1 MTLILFFLPVFLL
14 FYVLFLG
21 RKIGSS
27 GAIFL
32 SCSVSFIQMVCAFFL
47 YVESFILRATLT
59 YELRIIT
66 VFDGYDLRFG
76 LLVDRLSAGMLLIIT
91 VISFAVQLYSVAY
104 LRDDPHRTR
113 FCLYLQLF
121 TFFML
126 MLVLSP
132 NYFQLFLGWEGV
144 GLTSYLLVNFWYTRT
159 QANKS
164 GLKALFVN
172 RIGDFFYMFGLFFCL
187 MQFRTSDFNFIVTM
201 LNSEHTAQVD
211 FSAQLICLFFI
222 LAAAAKSAQFGLH
235 TWLPDA
241 MEGPTP
247 VSALIH
253 AATMV
258 TAGVFLMLRVA
269 PVLSLYEL
277 PSTLLVYLGSF
288 TAFFAA
294 TTGSC
299 QYDLKKIIAYS
310 TCSQLG
316 YMMAAVGVGAYDTCF
331 YHLVN
336 HAFFKALLFLTAGI
350 VIHSLA
356 NEQDLRFYGGL
367 IRFLPY
373 SYVMMLVGSLGLT
386 GFPFISGYY
395 SKDNLLECVLAAE
408 SFPICYT
415 LLVLTAA
422 VTAYY
427 SIRTIYL
434 VFAETP
440 RFRLADTGHLQ
451 DAEPLFIVPTSLLFF
466 FTLFHGFVTRDLY
479 LGLGST
485 LYPELPT
492 SIMPAEFS
500 LEVGDKLIPLI
511 FSFIGAV
518 VGIALFYDIRSL
530 PFTPVIKSKIYNLK
544 TSQGVLNIFR
554 FFNKR
559 WWFDYLDTY
568 FVRKTFKGSY
578 NFFSSIERGHNEAL
592 ASNAINNTLQNLG
605 IRLMTTIQGGLL
617 QIFIFVII
625 LSFALF
631 AAYALYDPTYLPLI
645 YAYRIS
651 KKHS

>member
-1 MTLILFFLPVFLL
+1 MTLVLFFLPVFVLL
-14 FYVLFLG
+14 YTLFLG
-21 RKIGSS
+21 RKLGSS
-27 GAIFL
+27 GIIFI
-32 SCSVSFIQMVCAFFL
+32 SCLTSFIQMISSFWL
-47 YVESFILRATLT
+47 YIESFVLNSTIIYEFRVLT
-59 YELRIIT
+59 I
-66 VFDGYDLRFG
+66 FDGYDFRFG
-76 LLVDRLSAGMLLIIT
+76 LLVDRLSSGMLLIIT
-91 VISFAVQLYSVAY
+91 VISFAVQLYSTAY
-104 LRDDPHRTR
+104 LREDPHRAR

-144 GLTSYLLVNFWYTRT
+144 GLTSYLLVNFWYTRV

-172 RIGDFFYMFGLFFCL
+172 RVGDVFYMFALFFCL
-187 MQFRTSDFNFIVTM
+187 IYFRTTDFNFILT
-201 LNSEHTAQVD
+201 SDSD
-211 FSAQLICLFFI
+211 FAAQLISVLFI

-258 TAGVFLMLRVA
+258 TAGVFLMLRLA
-269 PVLSLYEL
+269 PVLSMYEF
-277 PSTLLVYLGSF
+277 PSTLLIYLGSF

-299 QYDLKKIIAYS
+299 QYDFKKIIAYS

-316 YMMAAVGVGAYDTCF
+316 YMMAAIGVGAYDTCF

-350 VIHSLA
+350 IIHSLS
-356 NEQDLRFYGGL
+356 NEQDLRLYGGL

-373 SYVMMLVGSLGLT
+373 SYVMILIGSLGLT

-395 SKDNLLECVLAAE
+395 SKDNLLECVLSSDA
-408 SFPICYT
+408 ILCYVM
-415 LLVLTAA
+415 LVLTAS

-427 SIRTIYL
+427 SVRTMYL
-434 VFAETP
+434 VFAERP
-440 RFRLADTGHLQ
+440 RFRLGDAHLV
-451 DAEPLFIVPTSLLFF
+451 DAEPLFVIPTTMLFF
-466 FTLFHGFVTRDLY
+466 FTLFHGYIARDLY

-485 LYPELPT
+485 LYPELSVSPLL
-492 SIMPAEFS
+492 PAEFS
-500 LEVGDKLIPLI
+500 LSTLDKLIPLL
-511 FSFIGAV
+511 FSFLGSIIGVASFKV
-518 VGIALFYDIRSL
+518 
-530 PFTPVIKSKIYNLK
+530 IYNRNFK
-544 TSQGVLNIFR
+544 IVHVFK

-559 WWFDYLDTY
+559 WWFDLLDTY
-568 FVRKTFKGSY
+568 SLREAFRKSY
-578 NFFSSIERGHNEAL
+578 VFFSVIEKGHNESLSSETTKGLKNKAL
-592 ASNAINNTLQNLG
+592 QFLRNPQN
-605 IRLMTTIQGGLL
+605 GLL
-617 QIFIFVII
+617 HLFITIFIITLVIFLVY
-625 LSFALF
+625 LSWT
-631 AAYALYDPTYLPLI
+631 PGPLPLL

-651 KKHS
+651 EKSN